1 MPSSPTPPPRAFAS
15 PPSPLP
21 SRAVAPRRLTCRRRL
36 PVHRTSYQPSAS
48 VSPASPSPYTSPSSP
63 DNVSPDADASSDT
76 LHEECGVVGVWGHP
90 SSAAVAY
97 YALHALQHRGQEG
110 AGIVTS
116 GPSSSAEL
124 REHKGLGLVSEVFL
138 GALEGG
144 ALTGEAAIAHNRY
157 STSGEKSVRNVQP
170 FRASFREGQVAIAHN
185 GNLTNADVLRGE
197 LELRGSIFATSSD
210 TEVVLH
216 LMATSVGS
224 SGGVARKAADALNRV
239 EGAYSILI
247 LTKDNLIAV
256 RDPYGFRPLV
266 MGELKVEGR
275 ARPALVFASESC
287 ALDIVEAR
295 FVREIEPGEMVVID
309 REGSVTNSFPFPPV
323 RRRACVFEHI
333 YFSKPSSVVFGRSV
347 YMSRFRFGELL
358 ATAAEV
364 PVADAV
370 VPVPESGVP
379 AALGYAAASG
389 IPFQQAIIRSHY
401 VGRTF
406 IQPTQVARDIGV
418 RLKLSPVEALIRGR
432 SVVVVDDSI
441 VRGTTSKKIVRMLR
455 EVGAKEVHLRIA
467 CPPITGGCFYGVDT
481 PDKEKLL
488 SHRMTDEEACE
499 YIGADSL
506 AFLPLES
513 MHQFLGD
520 EAPTF
525 CDACFSGNYPVLP
538 AVATPPQ
545 LATGF

>member
-1 MPSSPTPPPRAFAS
+1 MSAFCAPTALRLAPRHRSTCRRSRPTPQSNYLLPS
-15 PPSPLP
+15 PPSNTPPDSNLQ
-21 SRAVAPRRLTCRRRL
+21 S
-36 PVHRTSYQPSAS
+36 
-48 VSPASPSPYTSPSSP
+48 SPANSQ
-63 DNVSPDADASSDT
+63 SDT
-76 LHEECGVVGVWGHP
+76 FTEECGVVGVWGHP
-90 SSAAVAY
+90 EASVVAY

-116 GPSSSAEL
+116 TGSHL
-124 REHKGLGLVSEVFL
+124 LEHKGLGLVSDVFSNVL
-138 GALEGG
+138 KDDTLEGSC
-144 ALTGEAAIAHNRY
+144 AIAHNRY

-170 FRASFREGQVAIAHN
+170 FRASFREGQIAIAHN
-185 GNLTNADVLRGE
+185 GNLTNAHVLRNE

-224 SGGVARKAADALNRV
+224 ASGAARKAADALGRV

-247 LTKDNLIAV
+247 LTTDHLIAV

-266 MGELKVEGR
+266 MGELAVKD
-275 ARPALVFASESC
+275 ANNAIVFASESC
-287 ALDIVEAR
+287 ALDIVDAR
-295 FVREIEPGEMVVID
+295 MLREVEPGEMVVID
-309 REGSVTNSFPFPPV
+309 REGHITSSFPFPPL
-323 RRRACVFEHI
+323 RRRACVFEHV

-358 ATAAEV
+358 ATACPRPE
-364 PVADAV
+364 ADAV

-418 RLKLSPVEALIRGR
+418 RLKLAPVEALIRGK

-455 EVGAKEVHLRIA
+455 ESGAREVHMRIA

-488 SHRMTDEEACE
+488 SHRMTDEEACHF
-499 YIGADSL
+499 IGADSL
-506 AFLPLES
+506 AFLPLDGMRE
-513 MHQFLGD
+513 FLAD
-520 EAPTF
+520 EASTF
-525 CDACFSGNYPVLP
+525 CDACFSGDYPILP
-538 AVATPPQ
+538 AVVKGDE
-545 LATGF
+545 TGTVF